1 MHQVL
6 TLDHTG
12 QPRHWISCEDAVTYV
27 AKNLV
32 VWSLGKS
39 IATFHGGFQK
49 DGHQSIIET
58 PPIILNSREKYTIF
72 SRVYESRKRNPQVI
86 NKHVNPNGYSC
97 SSENQARNYRL

>member
-32 VWSLGKS
+32 VWSLGKP

-49 DGHQSIIET
+49 DGHRSIIET
-58 PPIILNSREKYTIF
+58 PPIIAVREKNTR
-72 SRVYESRKRNPQVI
+72 SLVVYMNREREIYEVI
-86 NKHVNPNGYSC
+86 NKYVNQKCRSRSANSH
-97 SSENQARNYRL
+97 LL

>member
-58 PPIILNSREKYTIF
+58 PPIIAVREKNTRSLVMYMNREREIH
-72 SRVYESRKRNPQVI
+72 EVI
-86 NKHVNPNGYSC
+86 NKHVNQKCRSRSANSH
-97 SSENQARNYRL
+97 LL

>member
-39 IATFHGGFQK
+39 IATFHGGFKKMVISLSLKLRQLLQFEVN
-49 DGHQSIIET
+49 HSIT
-58 PPIILNSREKYTIF
+58 KSLVKF
-72 SRVYESRKRNPQVI
+72 F
-86 NKHVNPNGYSC
+86 
-97 SSENQARNYRL
+97 

>member
-58 PPIILNSREKYTIF
+58 PPIIAVREKNTRSLVAYMN
-72 SRVYESRKRNPQVI
+72 R
-86 NKHVNPNGYSC
+86 
-97 SSENQARNYRL
+97 